1 MSKRTRPH
9 KRSKVKK
16 AAKRKT
22 QRGLFSRFN
31 SRTKIAAALIVSIL
45 LAAASVV
52 YWKVPGEKVGPA
64 PYRSEVMKPA
74 RSEAMN
80 KAPVKNVSTLSRSEL
95 ADIPPEAFTRR
106 PPPDVGYNAHSG
118 GLPPG
123 ALPPGVVL
131 PGMSMMQ
138 GGQGYGGYDGV
149 RQQFTSKERDR
160 ETGLDYFGARYYSS
174 TQGRFTSVDPENAGA
189 NPSDP
194 QSWNGYAYARNNP
207 LVYTDPEGR
216 DYRVCSPDTK
226 ECVTYTD
233 KEFDQLRSG
242 GPRDGYTFK
251 DGNIYYNGDLTATY
265 SHDCLYCDQ
274 FVDEMARRTAPIP
287 KATLLFA
294 VAGVVGG
301 VTGGTAYYSLTPFLA
316 PTVTTL
322 ALRAAPLL
330 PAVPSAID
338 KLRNLG
344 LSLEQAS
351 AIVQSPASQ
360 KLIDNANNGNINHV
374 QEVGGKLIRIT
385 TDPSGQRIISAG
397 MMRAN
402 QITNGIA
409 KGRYTIK

>member
-9 KRSKVKK
+9 KRSKVRK

-22 QRGLFSRFN
+22 QDRLFSRYS
-31 SRTKIAAALIVSIL
+31 SRAKIAAATIVSVL
-45 LAAASVV
+45 LAAASVA
-52 YWKVPGEKVGPA
+52 YWKVPGEKVAPA
-64 PYRSEVMKPA
+64 PS

-80 KAPVKNVSTLSRSEL
+80 KAPVKNVSTLSASEL

-106 PPPDVGYNAHSG
+106 PPADVGYNAHSG

-131 PGMSMMQ
+131 PGMSMTQ

-149 RQQFTSKERDR
+149 RQQFTSKERDN

-233 KEFDQLRSG
+233 KEFDQLKSG
-242 GPRDGYTFK
+242 GPPDGYTFK
-251 DGNIYYNGDLTATY
+251 NGNIYYKGDLTATY

-274 FVDEMARRTAPIP
+274 FVDEMARQTAPIP
-287 KATLLFA
+287 KATFLFG
-294 VAGVVGG
+294 VAAVVGG
-301 VTGGTAYYSLTPFLA
+301 VTGGTAYYALTPFLA

-322 ALRAAPLL
+322 GLSSATGTGAVVTEGSLASLSIQQLNGVIRGTQKQLLNRLFGQGMEGAEQAIANGKVPAGLTRQTLMVAKEIAQRAIARG
-330 PAVPSAID
+330 ID
-338 KLRNLG
+338 KG
-344 LSLEQAS
+344 GVQAVRLK
-351 AIVQSPASQ
+351 I
-360 KLIDNANNGNINHV
+360 I
-374 QEVGGKLIRIT
+374 QEALK
-385 TDPSGQRIISAG
+385 
-397 MMRAN
+397 
-402 QITNGIA
+402 
-409 KGRYTIK
+409 KIK

>member
-9 KRSKVKK
+9 KRSNVKK

-22 QRGLFSRFN
+22 NGGFFSKYS
-31 SRTKIAAALIVSIL
+31 SRTKIVSALIVSLLFAAAL
-45 LAAASVV
+45 LAD
-52 YWKVPGEKVGPA
+52 WKVLGEKVAPA
-64 PYRSEVMKPA
+64 HRSEAMNPA
-74 RSEAMN
+74 HSEAMN
-80 KAPVKNVSTLSRSEL
+80 KASVKNVSTLSASEL

-106 PPPDVGYNAHSG
+106 LPADVGYNAHSG

-138 GGQGYGGYDGV
+138 GGLGYGGYDGV
-149 RQQFTSKERDR
+149 IQQFTSKERDR

-207 LVYTDPEGR
+207 LLYTDPEGR

-233 KEFDQLRSG
+233 KEFDQLRTG

-251 DGNIYYNGDLTATY
+251 NGNIYYNGDLTATY

-274 FVDEMARRTAPIP
+274 FIDEMARRTSLIP
-287 KATLLFA
+287 TATAQFGA
-294 VAGVVGG
+294 VAALLG
-301 VTGGTAYYSLTPFLA
+301 VTGGAGAYFLGPA
-316 PTVTTL
+316 ATVTTL
-322 ALRAAPLL
+322 GIASRTAPLL
-330 PAVPSAID
+330 PVVPSAID
-338 KLRNLG
+338 KLQKLG
-344 LSLEQAS
+344 ISPERAS